1 MNALRTPQRLRDKN
15 VVIIGGSRGIGKT
28 IVAAAHAEGARVL
41 AVARREQSLKQLA
54 ADIPGVRAL
63 ALDAADEGSP
73 AQVFETLLPDILVV
87 CAGAIPHMAP
97 LVEQRW
103 EQFSRN
109 WNSDVK
115 ISLLFA
121 QAALTTP
128 LPAGT
133 TIMLISSGAAIAGS
147 PLSGGYA
154 GAKRMQMFL
163 AEYAQNESAR
173 LRLGLRFLALTP
185 TPGRIMPETELGTAA
200 IEAYAS
206 SLGLSPAEFIN
217 TMKAKVGPEDI
228 ANAVVTLASDS
239 LEKAGKTFLVSAS
252 GIELLP

>member
-1 MNALRTPQRLRDKN
+1 MNELKKTQSLRGKN
-15 VVIIGGSRGIGKT
+15 VVVIGGSRGLGKS
-28 IVAAAHAEGARVL
+28 IVAATHAEGARVL
-41 AVARREQSLKQLA
+41 AVARREQSLSQLA
-54 ADIPGVRAL
+54 ADIAGVRVL
-63 ALDAADEGSP
+63 ALDAASEGAP
-73 AQVFETLLPDILVV
+73 AQVFETLLPDILIV
-87 CAGAIPHMAP
+87 CAGALPHMAP
-97 LVEQRW
+97 LVEQSW

-115 ISLLFA
+115 ISLLFS

-133 TIMLISSGAAIAGS
+133 TILLISSGAAIAGS

-163 AEYAQNESAR
+163 ADYAQKESAR
-173 LRLGLRFLALTP
+173 LHLGLQFLALTP
-185 TPGRIMPETELGTAA
+185 TPGRIMPETELGKAA

-206 SLGLSPAEFIN
+206 SLGISPADFIN
-217 TMKAKVGPEDI
+217 NMGARVTTEDV

-239 LEKAGKTFLVSAS
+239 QARAGKTFLVSAS
-252 GIELLP
+252 GIESLS

>member
-1 MNALRTPQRLRDKN
+1 MNELRKAQRLRGKN
-15 VVIIGGSRGIGKT
+15 VVIIGGSRGLGKT
-28 IVAAAHAEGARVL
+28 IVATTHAEGARVL
-41 AVARREQSLKQLA
+41 AVARQEPSLRQLA
-54 ADIPGVRAL
+54 AEIPGVRVL
-63 ALDAADEGSP
+63 ALDAADEGAP

-87 CAGAIPHMAP
+87 CAGALPHMAP
-97 LVEQRW
+97 LVEQNW

-115 ISLLFA
+115 MSLLFS

-133 TIMLISSGAAIAGS
+133 TIMLISSGAALAGS

-154 GAKRMQMFL
+154 GAKRTQMFL
-163 AEYAQNESAR
+163 ADYAQKESAR
-173 LRLGLRFLALTP
+173 LQLGLQFLALTP
-185 TPGRIMPETELGTAA
+185 TPGRIMPETELGKAA

-206 SLGLSPAEFIN
+206 SLGISPADFIN
-217 TMKAKVGPEDI
+217 NMGAKVTTEDV

-239 LEKAGKTFLVSAS
+239 RERAGKTFLVSAS
-252 GIELLP
+252 GIELLS